1 MAMSLIICWATK
13 DGNTLS
19 WLSTPTQS
27 LRTWCGFDQIWK
39 TKADENYHRQEQL
52 FLSLVLFL
60 SPEPRL
66 QRPGCQLL
74 KIWSNAS
81 FTFSSPRRLFS
92 GRARWGTGGRHD
104 DTWGVLGLWPWHMQ
118 LDTKYPGRCIPE
130 CQGHLVAHLGVQA
143 KPVDAQVE
151 HGEGADGGDWIAANV
166 VHDH

>member
-13 DGNTLS
+13 EGSTLS

-74 KIWSNAS
+74 NIWSNAS

-92 GRARWGTGGRHD
+92 GRAQWGTRGLA
-104 DTWGVLGLWPWHMQ
+104 WWYLGVLGCVAQAHAGVLGYLCRKLLFKTLLWEPLH
-118 LDTKYPGRCIPE
+118 C
-130 CQGHLVAHLGVQA
+130 
-143 KPVDAQVE
+143 
-151 HGEGADGGDWIAANV
+151 V
-166 VHDH
+166 VSGLF